1 MVQDSGDGG
10 KVKRLEKRAYILL
23 LAAALLLYNAAWIYV
38 SYIRYTSLNYSVWDL
53 GVNYERAWQV
63 LNGSLTTIPDF
74 IGFFSTDF
82 IVVILSP
89 LSLIN
94 QLSSLLAAQLVAL
107 DISCILIYKISMIL
121 LKDRWKSAAISTAF
135 LFYPPLAGITWFDFH
150 YQVFFIPFFLAGY
163 FFYLRGNYV
172 VSGIMMVL
180 SGTVRFPYVV
190 FPLLFSLGIILSQF
204 VTRSDERSS
213 TRMLYS
219 MLLLFA
225 ASILLVT
232 GYMESNG
239 MEYVS
244 FLTSSFG
251 GTTPFEHTPFT
262 ILITLFIIFAF
273 LLFQP
278 MVSKKWLP
286 FLLPYA
292 VLIIISSNTFFLYP
306 QFFHRQYG
314 GLYIPFMFLGF
325 IDSVIVLERYLRSH
339 KFKSK
344 RILRKVAWLSKHSVT
359 AVLVL
364 MLVAIPFFQP
374 YGPLNFAS
382 PNNFYFEREI
392 AGSNISQVNGLN
404 TVIALIPRNATEI
417 LVQNNLPEY
426 FPKPLYN
433 NTVLAP
439 PIVSF
444 ENFSLYS
451 IQKDRFNVTGLG
463 GVMVSFPIQYVLLD
477 YESSQFTAGNPSMK
491 NMSEMMF
498 ESGYYGVYAQ
508 DGLIVLLERG
518 YSGPPAIMVGNPF
531 FT

>member
-1 MVQDSGDGG
+1 MVQDSADSD
-10 KVKRLEKRAYILL
+10 KVGVFEKRTHLLL
-23 LAAALLLYNAAWIYV
+23 LAAGLLLYNAAWIYV

-63 LNGSLTTIPDF
+63 IHGSLATIPDF

-82 IVVILSP
+82 IVVLLSP

-107 DISCILIYKISMIL
+107 DISCVLIYKISMIA

-163 FFYLRGNYV
+163 LFYLRGNYV
-172 VSGIMMVL
+172 ASGVMMVL
-180 SGTVRFPYVV
+180 SGTVRFPYMV
-190 FPLLFSLGIILSQF
+190 FPLLFSLSVTLSQF
-204 VTRSDERSS
+204 VSDGGERSRARIS
-213 TRMLYS
+213 YAV
-219 MLLLFA
+219 LLLMA
-225 ASILLVT
+225 AAILLVT

-244 FLTSSFG
+244 FLASSFG
-251 GTTPFEHTPFT
+251 GITPFEHTPLT
-262 ILITLFIIFAF
+262 VLITIFLIFAF

-278 MVSKKWLP
+278 VVSKKWLP
-286 FLLPYA
+286 FLLPYV

-314 GLYIPFMFLGF
+314 GLYIPFMFLGL
-325 IDSVIVLERYLRSH
+325 IDSVIVMERYLKNH

-344 RILRKVAWLSKHSVT
+344 RIMRKVVWLAKHSIT

-364 MLVAIPFFQP
+364 MLLAIPFFQP

-382 PNNFYFEREI
+382 PNNFYFEKEI

-404 TVIALIPRNATEI
+404 AVIALIPNNATEI

-444 ENFSLYS
+444 QNFSLYS
-451 IQKDRFNVTGLG
+451 IQNDRFNVTGLG

-491 NMSEMMF
+491 NMSELMF

-518 YSGPPAIMVGNPF
+518 YSGSPVIMVGNPY

>member
-1 MVQDSGDGG
+1 MDQDSVDNGN
-10 KVKRLEKRAYILL
+10 VKTLEKRAYLLL
-23 LAAALLLYNAAWIYV
+23 LAAGLLLYNAAWIYV

-63 LNGSLTTIPDF
+63 LHGSLTTLPDF
-74 IGFFSTDF
+74 LGFLSTDF
-82 IVVILSP
+82 IVVLLSP
-89 LSLIN
+89 LSMIN

-107 DISCILIYKISMIL
+107 DISCVLIYKISMKI
-121 LKDRWKSAAISTAF
+121 LKDRWKSSAIATAF

-150 YQVFFIPFFLAGY
+150 YQIFFIPFFLAGY
-163 FFYLRGNYV
+163 LFYLRGNYV
-172 VSGIMMVL
+172 LSGVMMVL

-204 VTRSDERSS
+204 VSHGGKRSRAGISYA
-213 TRMLYS
+213 T
-219 MLLLFA
+219 LLLIA
-225 ASILLVT
+225 TATLLVT
-232 GYMESNG
+232 GYVESKG

-244 FLTSSFG
+244 FLASSFG
-251 GTTPFEHTPFT
+251 GITPFEHTPLT
-262 ILITLFIIFAF
+262 VSITLFLIFAF

-278 MVSKKWLP
+278 LISRKWLP
-286 FLLPYA
+286 FLLPYVA
-292 VLIIISSNTFFLYP
+292 LIIISSNTYFIYP

-314 GLYIPFMFLGF
+314 GLYIPFMFLGLM
-325 IDSVIVLERYLRSH
+325 DSVIVLERYLKSH
-339 KFKSK
+339 KFRSK
-344 RILRKVAWLSKHSVT
+344 HIMRKVVWLSKHSIT

-364 MLVAIPFFQP
+364 MILAIPFFQP

-382 PNNFYFEREI
+382 PNNFNLEKEI

-404 TVIALIPRNATEI
+404 TIIALIPQNATEI

-426 FPKPLYN
+426 FPRPLYN

-444 ENFSLYS
+444 HNFSLYS
-451 IQKDRFNVTGLG
+451 IQNDRFNVTGLG
-463 GVMVSFPIQYVLLD
+463 GAMVPLPIQYVLLD

-508 DGLIVLLERG
+508 EGVIVLLERG
-518 YSGPPAIMVGNPF
+518 YSGPPAIMAGNPY